1 MKRAESVPALTV
13 CMNALRRRLCWVIYA
28 MLALAGGILAMGARR
43 YRRRRRELA
52 EQSLAATLVACRSL
66 LALIGHFQQHRGMS
80 SALLSGDRAFLSR
93 LDGKAREIEALIP
106 SLREVA
112 REEEV
117 RAHPCFTQND
127 LSLFRFHW
135 GELREKLGELS
146 VEQSIAQHSFLV
158 DQLLQWLAALGE
170 SRLEVLLVDRCA
182 RGLVRN
188 YASRLP
194 ALSECLGQARALGT
208 SVAAKRGCSA
218 VARVRLMFLMA
229 RAEALLHQASEVGGQ
244 GGKSDKAALAVQEM
258 ARVLRTRMLLRSG
271 ISVAAQDYF
280 DIATAA
286 IDSVFALINE
296 SGTELAAA
304 GSRRTKDGNPLPLQR
319 A

>member
-1 MKRAESVPALTV
+1 MS
-13 CMNALRRRLCWVIYA
+13 WIIYA
-28 MLALAGGILAMGARR
+28 MLALAGGILAAWTRR
-43 YRRRRRELA
+43 YRLRCREMA
-52 EQSLAATLVACRSL
+52 EQSLLATLAACRSL

-80 SALLSGDRAFLSR
+80 SALLSGDRAFLAR
-93 LDGKAREIEALIP
+93 LDGKACEIEALIP
-106 SLREVA
+106 SLREMA
-112 REEEV
+112 REEEG

-127 LSLFRFHW
+127 LSLFRFQW
-135 GELREKLGELS
+135 EALREKLGGLS
-146 VEQSIAQHSFLV
+146 VEQSTAQHSLLV

-170 SRLEVLLVDRCA
+170 SRLEMLPGDRRT

-188 YASRLP
+188 FAIRLP

-218 VARVRLMFLMA
+218 VARVRLMFLVA
-229 RAEALLHQASEVGGQ
+229 RAEALLHQANEVGGQ
-244 GGKSDKAALAVQEM
+244 GGKADKAALAVQEM

-271 ISVAAQDYF
+271 ISVAAQEYF

-286 IDSVFALINE
+286 IDSVFAWINE

-304 GSRRTKDGNPLPLQR
+304 GNRRAKDGDALPLQH